1 MQMNRRHKIVP
12 YLISLLVFLASAT
25 TSSIVQAANESR
37 EIACSTFGTFFVV
50 NNVVTKNSNC
60 SGVVVIPEGV
70 TEIGQYAFSENK
82 NITSVEFGKDV
93 TTIGIYAFMGAKSL
107 KTLSI
112 PNNVRRIG
120 WGAFNDLSNIES
132 LFIGSGAL
140 EIDDNNFG
148 NLEKLVKLQFAEGI
162 TRLPGNSF
170 NGASSLESLSFPQS
184 LRVIPANTFRAAIKL
199 RSLQLN
205 NGLKEIGFNSLS
217 YLNSIEKIEIPESVE
232 VIGERV
238 FEDLKSLNEFS
249 VASNSRVYSS
259 DSQGV
264 LYDKLKSNLIKAPM
278 NRVSIV
284 IPPSVQFVSFRAFG
298 TPGSPA
304 KSVATLVIPETVKV
318 VDDDQL
324 KRMIQDAVV
333 KAAAEVKAKA
343 EAEAKAKAEAEA
355 NAKAEAEANAKY
367 ESVLNQYQA
376 LLERIRLLKIK
387 YPQVSTLSGL
397 EAKMMNLPIIKGS
410 DLSSAL
416 YNINSV
422 NSKLDSSEKVWA
434 KTQKTTINCVKG
446 KLTKKVTAINPKCP
460 AGYKKK

>member
-355 NAKAEAEANAKY
+355 NAKY